1 MLQGFK
7 ERFQEF
13 EQTDD
18 RLINF
23 ALNEAEQEVDQSTWG
38 DRYRSGVFY
47 LAAHKLA
54 CSPFGEAM
62 RLAGKENETI
72 YLKEY
77 SRMLK
82 SLGFGI
88 QAI

>member
-7 ERFQEF
+7 DRFQEF
-13 EQTDD
+13 EQTDE

-38 DRYRSGVFY
+38 ARYQAGLFY
-47 LAAHKLA
+47 LTAHKLS

-62 RLAGKENETI
+62 RLEGKENETI

-82 SLGFGI
+82 SLGFGMQVI
-88 QAI
+88 